1 MNEPHHHLV
10 CAMFCFAI
18 FVGAVLSPSLLL
30 GDDHELR
37 VDDQSPIPLV
47 RIEPGLFSMGCSSR
61 GSLIAAIL
69 SLGEQGDWVTEGP
82 VRNVTI
88 TKAFRIGK
96 YKVTTEQYCQF
107 LNSIERPIV
116 FVDINRFSNIEKRDG
131 KYHPK
136 KGKER
141 FPANSVH
148 WRGAAKYCEW
158 LSIKT
163 GKKVRLPTEAE
174 WEFTARGAEGR
185 KTPWGEK
192 SVDKWSSI
200 EGSEVD
206 TFPENATP
214 EGVVGMIDYVVGE
227 WCSDFYEVRY
237 NPQDLVDP
245 TGPAKNQLALKSEN
259 RWLATAHGIRHVQR
273 GRANGQS
280 WPTTGRDLGEMAL
293 GSGIYGFRIVVED

>member
-1 MNEPHHHLV
+1 MNLLQRGLD
-10 CAMFCFAI
+10 CALLSFAI
-18 FVGAVLSPSLLL
+18 FVGAILSPPLLL

-37 VDDQSPIPLV
+37 VDDQSLIPLV
-47 RIEPGLFSMGCSSR
+47 RIEPGQFSMGCSSR
-61 GSLIAAIL
+61 GSSIAAIF
-69 SLGEQGDWVTEGP
+69 SLGEQGDWATEGP

-88 TKAFRIGK
+88 TQGFLIGK
-96 YKVTTEQYCQF
+96 YKVTAEQYCQF

-131 KYHPK
+131 GYYPK

-185 KTPWGEK
+185 KNPWGEK

-200 EGSEVD
+200 EGSEVG

-214 EGVVGMIDYVVGE
+214 EGVVGMIDYVIGE
-227 WCSDFYEVRY
+227 WCSDFYGVRY
-237 NPQDLVDP
+237 NPNDLVDP
-245 TGPAKNQLALKSEN
+245 LGPTKDQLPVKSDIS
-259 RWLATAHGIRHVQR
+259 WLGTVDGIFHVQR
-273 GRANGQS
+273 GRVTSQC
-280 WPTTGRDLGEMAL
+280 WPTTARAPGHMAGNTGRD
-293 GSGIYGFRIVVED
+293 GFRIVVEE